1 MGAQDDEGPESP
13 SVIVTRRLW
22 LKLPDDDQAA
32 AAEALAASPA
42 VARDIVAAPAP
53 AVGTDGETFVVV
65 AREQRV
71 VVGSAGYAAIA
82 DRPSAA
88 EMALWI
94 GEPHWGRGYGTEAAQ
109 GLIDRVFAN
118 PRIDVLWCSNRVI
131 NDRARRVVEKCGFQP
146 RGNGMVRSPSLRGAY
161 PVERFLLDR
170 RNWASL
176 KAWGAIV
183 RPEEEEDG
191 QRDNAA

>member
-42 VARDIVAAPAP
+42 VARDIVAR
-53 AVGTDGETFVVV
+53 G
-65 AREQRV
+65 QRV